1 MRPEG
6 TLALSLIA
14 CCCVRLAAQPVQLR
28 IYSEFQ
34 RIDPFGRILAAD
46 RAERPREILS
56 PAVAR
61 NAYASF
67 HLAVTVP
74 EGAHFRLY
82 LAQNP
87 DNTLKLTLYKERFVR
102 ADDAWIPDPLER
114 VLEPFDSRAQPTG
127 ESIPGQTTTVFWL
140 DAWTPAEARVG
151 RMRLEAQL
159 YVNDHWIIAPMEVRI
174 RRVRVPGHAEAG
186 EPLPP
191 PEAPADRAAL
201 GPLRGLLCGP
211 QPRGPAAPLTV
222 RRLIRR
228 NAQQD
233 MALARE
239 LEQRL
244 GSELLRRRLLEIAGA
259 SDAAAWCDQLVTP
272 AGPGAEWYL
281 RVRDWLIRAAET
293 Q

>member
-1 MRPEG
+1 MRFEG
-6 TLALSLIA
+6 FLAIVLAA
-14 CCCVRLAAQPVQLR
+14 CYGLRSAAQPVQLR

-34 RIDPFGRILAAD
+34 RVDPFGRILAAD

-74 EGAHFRLY
+74 QGAPFRLY

-102 ADDAWIPDPLER
+102 VADAWIPDPLER
-114 VLEPFDSRAQPTG
+114 VVEPFDSRAQLPA
-127 ESIPGQTTTVFWL
+127 ESITGQTTTVFWL

-159 YVNDHWIIAPMEVRI
+159 YVDDRWVIAPMEVR
-174 RRVRVPGHAEAG
+174 VRSVRIPGHVEAAEA
-186 EPLPP
+186 LPP
-191 PEAPADRAAL
+191 VEAPADRAAL
-201 GPLRGLLCGP
+201 GPLRSLLCGP
-211 QPRGPAAPLTV
+211 QPQGPAAPLSV
-222 RRLIRR
+222 RKLIRR

-233 MALARE
+233 AALARQ
-239 LEQRL
+239 LEARM
-244 GSELLRRRLLEIAGA
+244 GAETIRRLLLEAAGA
-259 SDAAAWCDQLVTP
+259 ADLAAWCRKPATP
-272 AGPGAEWYL
+272 VERGAEWYL
-281 RVRDWLIRAAET
+281 RVRDSLLRAAES